1 MAHNHPME
9 SNQARA
15 IVQRYFHRLLNERDL
30 SVCDEL
36 RTPTYVDHDA
46 PTGTPA
52 GPGATK
58 EFVAAF
64 LDENPDLKVEVVDI
78 IAEAN
83 KVAARIIW
91 RGTQRNTAA
100 PFHQMGIVIIELN
113 EQGQFIERWSAYNT
127 STEM

>member
-1 MAHNHPME
+1 MAHN
-9 SNQARA
+9 NA
-15 IVQRYFHRLLNERDL
+15 IDSSHAKAILQHYFHRLLNERDI

-36 RTPTYVDHDA
+36 LAPKYVDHDA

-64 LDENPDLKVEVVDI
+64 LDEIPDLKVEVAEI
-78 IAEAN
+78 LAEAN

-91 RGTQRNTAA
+91 RGTQHSDSISSDGHR
-100 PFHQMGIVIIELN
+100 H
-113 EQGQFIERWSAYNT
+113 Y
-127 STEM
+127 